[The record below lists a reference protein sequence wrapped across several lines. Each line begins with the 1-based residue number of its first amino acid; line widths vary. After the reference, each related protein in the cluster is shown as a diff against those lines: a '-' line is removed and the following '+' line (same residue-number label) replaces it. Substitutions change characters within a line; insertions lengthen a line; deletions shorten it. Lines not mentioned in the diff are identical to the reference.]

1 MSIECVGGC
10 GLKNGR
16 GLCVKPIEKVLDV
29 GVDRGGLSEQ
39 G

>member
-10 GLKNGR
+10 GLRNR

-29 GVDRGGLSEQ
+29 GVDRGGLSKQ